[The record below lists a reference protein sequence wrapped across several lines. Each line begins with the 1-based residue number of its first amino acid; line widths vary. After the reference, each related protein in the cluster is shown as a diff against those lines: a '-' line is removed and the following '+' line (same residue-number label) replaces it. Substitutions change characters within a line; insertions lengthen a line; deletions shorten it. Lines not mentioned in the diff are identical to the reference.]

1 MNILMMTNTYLPHV
15 GGVARSIDRFSRR
28 YRSLGHH
35 VQIVAPEFDGMP
47 ASEPE
52 VIRVPAVRH
61 FNRTDFSVALP
72 VPRKLESRLQ
82 AFKPDVVHSHHP
94 FLVGGTALRV
104 AHTHDLPLVFTHH
117 TRYEDYTHYVPG
129 DSALM
134 KRFVKNLATN
144 YANMCDQVFAPSE
157 SVANLLRERGVTTAI
172 DVVPT
177 GVEVDLFADGDG
189 VGFRQS
195 LGISTDDFVV
205 GHLGRLTEEKNI
217 PFLVKAII
225 QFMQTSGGDRQ
236 THCLIIGS
244 GPLKPEIESLFARA
258 NLSDRLHFAGVL
270 GEERLADAYHAMDVF
285 AFASTTETQG
295 MVLTEAM
302 ASAIPVVAVD
312 APGVREA
319 VGDQRNGYLLNSL
332 DVNDF
337 ADALSKIADAD
348 KVEYERLSQ
357 GARQTASEFSMEN
370 TAKTALE
377 LYKRLKSY
385 HSGDRL
391 DDYSAWTN
399 TLQVLES
406 EWEIMAST
414 ARSVIDAFDT
424 QEK

>member
-28 YRSLGHH
+28 FRHLGHQ
-35 VQIVAPEFDGMP
+35 VKIVAPEFDGMP
-47 ASEPE
+47 EHEPD

-72 VPRKLESRLQ
+72 IPRRLESAIQ
-82 AFKPDVVHSHHP
+82 VFKPDVVHSHHP

-104 AHTHDLPLVFTHH
+104 AHSNDLPLVFTHH

-129 DSALM
+129 DSELM

-144 YANMCDQVFAPSE
+144 YANMCDQIFAPSE
-157 SVANLLRERGVTTAI
+157 SVARLLRERGVVTTI

-177 GVEVDLFADGDG
+177 GVELTLFSDGDG
-189 VGFRQS
+189 AGFRRS
-195 LGISTDDFVV
+195 LAIPPDAFVV

-217 PFLVKAII
+217 PFLIRAII
-225 QFMQTSGGDRQ
+225 RFMQTRAEGRQ

-244 GPLKPEIESLFARA
+244 GPLKQETEALFARA
-258 NLSDRLHFAGVL
+258 GLSDRLHFAGVL
-270 GEERLADAYHAMDVF
+270 SEDRLADAYHAMDVF
-285 AFASTTETQG
+285 GFASTTETQG

-302 ASAIPVVAVD
+302 ASGIPVVAVD

-319 VGDQRNGYLLNSL
+319 LSDQYNGYLLDGPDIS
-332 DVNDF
+332 DF
-337 ADALSKIADAD
+337 ASALANVADSGKA
-348 KVEYERLSQ
+348 EYTRLSQ
-357 GARQTASEFSMEN
+357 GAKQTANAFSMEN
-370 TAKTALE
+370 TADKALE
-377 LYKRLKSY
+377 LYARL
-385 HSGDRL
+385 HSGKTTARNE
-391 DDYSAWTN
+391 DYSAWTN
-399 TLQVLES
+399 TLLVLES
-406 EWEIMAST
+406 EWDIMTST

>member
-28 YRSLGHH
+28 FRSLGHH
-35 VQIVAPEFDGMP
+35 VKIVAPEFDGMP
-47 ASEPE
+47 ASEPD

-72 VPRKLESRLQ
+72 VPYKLESRLQ

-117 TRYEDYTHYVPG
+117 TRYEDYTHYMPG
-129 DSALM
+129 DSDLM

-157 SVANLLRERGVTTAI
+157 SVASLLRKRGVTTPI

-195 LGISTDDFVV
+195 LGISADDFVV
-205 GHLGRLTEEKNI
+205 GHLGRLSEEKNI
-217 PFLVKAII
+217 PFLIDAIS
-225 QFMQTSGGDRQ
+225 QFMKTGRRDRQ

-244 GPLKPEIESLFARA
+244 GPLKPEIESRFASA
-258 NLSDRLHFAGVL
+258 GLTDRLHFAGVL
-270 GEERLADAYHAMDVF
+270 GEDRLADAYHAMDVF

-302 ASAIPVVAVD
+302 ASGIPVVAVD

-319 VGDQRNGYLLNSL
+319 VDEQRNGYLLNSM
-332 DVNDF
+332 DVNAF
-337 ADALSKIADAD
+337 ADALGKVADAD
-348 KVEYERLSQ
+348 ELEYERLSR
-357 GARQTASEFSMEN
+357 GASQTASEFSMEK
-370 TAKTALE
+370 TADKALE
-377 LYKRLKSY
+377 LYSALQDSNY
-385 HSGDRL
+385 GDRL
-391 DDYSAWTN
+391 DDYSAWTS

-406 EWEIMAST
+406 EWEIMTST

-424 QEK
+424 QEE

>member
-1 MNILMMTNTYLPHV
+1 
-15 GGVARSIDRFSRR
+15 
-28 YRSLGHH
+28 
-35 VQIVAPEFDGMP
+35 
-47 ASEPE
+47 
-52 VIRVPAVRH
+52 
-61 FNRTDFSVALP
+61 
-72 VPRKLESRLQ
+72 
-82 AFKPDVVHSHHP
+82 
-94 FLVGGTALRV
+94 
-104 AHTHDLPLVFTHH
+104 
-117 TRYEDYTHYVPG
+117 
-129 DSALM
+129 M

-172 DVVPT
+172 DVVPP

-285 AFASTTETQG
+285 AFASTTDTQG
-295 MVLTEAM
+295 LVLTEAM
-302 ASAIPVVAVD
+302 ASGIPVVAVD

-406 EWEIMAST
+406 EWEIMTST